1 MLLILLV
8 VLGYLAAR
16 FAVDWLAR
24 HALVV
29 SGAEYLVLGL
39 LLGPHGT
46 GVLKPEQLSGLAPF
60 FMLAIGWMGASIG
73 FQFWLPVLTRT
84 PGLLFRLAFI
94 ESLVTFGVVASA
106 CWYLLVGNESDPTAL
121 TPLAAALPAAILGAI
136 ASTSSL
142 TGARIAAKA
151 LGRRNLAV
159 RQLEV
164 AGAIDAFV
172 AVIIVSVALATYHV
186 PVGVLVRE
194 PTATE
199 WMVISGGIGLV
210 GGWLF
215 HLFLGDE
222 RSPDRLFIA
231 VAGAVVLTTGAA
243 NYVGMSALLPGFLLG
258 FILVNTTRQRDLVG
272 DVLARVDRPL
282 YFLMLVS
289 AGALWAPSAKDV
301 FVLLL
306 VFLGLRMVGKVAGA
320 WVAAWGSGALNAFGP
335 RWGLALIGQ
344 GGLAIA
350 IALDYSLSRAAVMP
364 NMVFTAALASVLITD
379 VFSARLARDVVAQ
392 LPEDVMLPEALPS
405 SPTGGH

>member
-39 LLGPHGT
+39 LLGPRGT
-46 GVLKPEQLSGLAPF
+46 GLLEPEQLSALTPF
-60 FMLAIGWMGASIG
+60 FTLAIGWMGASIG

-94 ESLVTFGVVASA
+94 ESLVTMGLVGGA
-106 CWYLLVGNESDPTAL
+106 CWYLLSGAPVGSG
-121 TPLAAALPAAILGAI
+121 PLPPGTAALPATILGAV
-136 ASTSSL
+136 AATSSL
-142 TGARIAAKA
+142 MGARIAAQS

-164 AGAIDAFV
+164 AASIDALV
-172 AVIIVSVALATYHV
+172 AVLAVSVALAAFHV

-199 WMVISGGIGLV
+199 WMVISGAIGLV

-215 HLFLGDE
+215 HLFLGNE

-243 NYVGMSALLPGFLLG
+243 NYIGMSALLPGFLLG
-258 FILVNTTRQRDLVG
+258 FILVNTSKQRDLVG
-272 DVLARVDRPL
+272 DLLGRVDRPL

-289 AGALWAPSAKDV
+289 AGALWAPSATDV

-306 VFLGLRMVGKVAGA
+306 VFLGLRLVGKVGGA
-320 WVAAWGSGALNAFGP
+320 WVAARANGAIEVFGP
-335 RWGLALIGQ
+335 RWGLALVGQ

-350 IALDYSLSRAAVMP
+350 IALDYSLSRAAVLP
-364 NMVFTAALASVLITD
+364 NLIFTAALASVLLTD
-379 VFSARLARDVVAQ
+379 LFSARLARDVVAS
-392 LPEDVMLPEALPS
+392 LPEDVEMPDPEPGTEA
-405 SPTGGH
+405 TA